1 MRSYLFRSIVL
12 SLLVA
17 AAATF
22 AVAQYK
28 GAPATKDGL
37 VKALRSHQFQTREFV
52 NLIQNNG
59 VDFQV
64 TPDVEQEL
72 VAAGARP
79 QMIAA
84 AKANYRAP
92 AVATAKPPAQTATQP
107 AGTTLA
113 RPSGEPMSKTEI
125 ISLLSNGVAD
135 ERVRTNVEARGVN
148 FKATPGDKQE
158 IRSAGGSVALSN
170 LVEQSYLNPN
180 ETSSAQTTTGVP
192 AQSVSYDDL
201 INLAIQQIGAA
212 NYTAAGQTLERAITL
227 DPSQP
232 RAYQVVGTTLLYGGG
247 DVATVEKF
255 MRKAVE
261 LGGSAVF
268 RVYHDDDGTFNTV
281 CTGSLFVAK
290 DTLRYESDD
299 NRHTFETS
307 VADIKNAKMQGGF
320 RQAFNNKAYS
330 GSFNVKLSSGDK
342 DSKNYNFAPGSG
354 KEAESRLILGLIG
367 KN

>member
-1 MRSYLFRSIVL
+1 MM
-12 SLLVA
+12 VA
-17 AAATF
+17 AAALSVT
-22 AVAQYK
+22 AQYK
-28 GAPATKDGL
+28 GTPATKDGL
-37 VKALRSHQFQTREFV
+37 IKALRSHQFQTRDFV

-84 AKANYRAP
+84 AKSNYRAP
-92 AVATAKPPAQTATQP
+92 AVATTTKIQGSQTAPTGTQLGKP
-107 AGTTLA
+107 K
-113 RPSGEPMSKTEI
+113 GEAMSKTEI

-135 ERVRTNVEARGVN
+135 ERVRANVEARGVN
-148 FKATPGDKQE
+148 FKTTPSDKQE
-158 IRSAGGSVALSN
+158 IRAAGGSVALSN
-170 LVEQSYLNPN
+170 LVEQSYLNPYEGN
-180 ETSSAQTTTGVP
+180 AQTSNVPSAQT
-192 AQSVSYDDL
+192 VSYDDL
-201 INLAIQQIGAA
+201 INLAVQQIGVA
-212 NYTAAGQTLERAITL
+212 NYAAAGQTLDKAITL

-247 DVATVEKF
+247 DLATAEKF
-255 MRKAVE
+255 MRKAIE

-268 RVYHDDDGTFNTV
+268 RVYHDDDGVFNTV

-290 DTLRYESDD
+290 DTVRYESDD

-307 VADIKNAKMQGGF
+307 TADIKNAKMQGGF
-320 RQAFNNKAYS
+320 RQALNNKAYV
-330 GSFNVKLSSGDK
+330 GSFNIKLNSSDK

-354 KEAESRLILGLIG
+354 KQAESSLILRLID

>member
-1 MRSYLFRSIVL
+1 MRSYLFRSLILCTLAATAVL
-12 SLLVA
+12 SVA
-17 AAATF
+17 
-22 AVAQYK
+22 AQYK
-28 GAPATKDGL
+28 GTPATKDGL
-37 VKALRSHQFQTREFV
+37 IKALRSHQFQTREFV
-52 NLIQNNG
+52 NLIQSNG

-64 TPDVEQEL
+64 TPEIEQEL

-92 AVATAKPPAQTATQP
+92 AVATVKSNTGNTGTKTVTTKPV
-107 AGTTLA
+107 
-113 RPSGEPMSKTEI
+113 GEPMSKTEI
-125 ISLLSNGVAD
+125 VSLLSNGVSD
-135 ERVRTNVEARGVN
+135 ERVRANVEARGVN
-148 FKATPGDKQE
+148 FKATSGDKQD

-180 ETSSAQTTTGVP
+180 EGYAPTGNVAPAQT
-192 AQSVSYDDL
+192 VSYDDL
-201 INLAIQQIGAA
+201 INLAIQQIGAS
-212 NYTAAGQTLERAITL
+212 NFSGAGQTLDRAIAL

-247 DVATVEKF
+247 DIATVEQF
-255 MRKAVE
+255 MRKAVD

-290 DTLRYESDD
+290 DTIRYESDD

-307 VADIKNAKMQGGF
+307 TVNVKSAKAQGGF
-320 RQAFNNKAYS
+320 RQAFNNQAYP
-330 GSFNVKLSSGDK
+330 GTFNIKLSSGDK

-354 KEAESRLILGLIG
+354 KQTESALILRLIG
-367 KN
+367 KNN

>member
-1 MRSYLFRSIVL
+1 MRSYLFKVTAL
-12 SLLVA
+12 CAMVFA
-17 AAATF
+17 AALLAT
-22 AVAQYK
+22 AQYK

-37 VKALRSHQFQTREFV
+37 IKALKSHQFQTREFV

-84 AKANYRAP
+84 AKSNYRAP
-92 AVATAKPPAQTATQP
+92 ATVTVAKAPAVNTPSTGTQL
-107 AGTTLA
+107 G
-113 RPSGEPMSKTEI
+113 RPKGEPMSKMEI
-125 ISLLSNGVAD
+125 ISLLSNGVPD

-148 FKATPGDKQE
+148 FKAMVSDKQE
-158 IRSAGGSVALSN
+158 IRAAGGSVALSN
-170 LVEQSYLNPN
+170 LVEQSYLDLN
-180 ETSSAQTTTGVP
+180 ESTSQITSGPT
-192 AQSVSYDDL
+192 QSVSYDDL
-201 INLAIQQIGAA
+201 INLAIQQIGAS
-212 NYTAAGQTLERAITL
+212 NFTGAGQTLDKAIAL

-232 RAYQVVGTTLLYGGG
+232 RAFQVIGTTLLYGGG
-247 DVATVEKF
+247 DIATVEKF
-255 MRKAVE
+255 MRKSIE

-281 CTGSLFVAK
+281 CTGSLFVSK
-290 DTLRYESDD
+290 DNIRYESDN

-307 VADIKNAKMQGGF
+307 IAEIKNAKMQGGF
-320 RQAFNNKAYS
+320 RQAFNNAGAV
-330 GSFNVKLSSGDK
+330 GSFNIKLNSGDK

-354 KEAESRLILGLIG
+354 KQAESSLILRLID